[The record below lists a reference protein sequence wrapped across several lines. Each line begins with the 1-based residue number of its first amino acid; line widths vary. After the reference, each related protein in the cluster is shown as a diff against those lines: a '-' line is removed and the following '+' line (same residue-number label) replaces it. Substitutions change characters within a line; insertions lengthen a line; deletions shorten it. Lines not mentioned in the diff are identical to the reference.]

1 MKVGNHLATNSRTP
15 NPYGCSPTM
24 TIQYPCNNGN
34 ISLLKS
40 PPIIGLASTSY
51 LPTTKEF
58 DTELFSEQVLSPK
71 NKEFAKEMAQ

>member
-1 MKVGNHLATNSRTP
+1 MFTNNDNIHATTKAMLS
-15 NPYGCSPTM
+15 
-24 TIQYPCNNGN
+24 IAA
-34 ISLLKS
+34 LLKS
-40 PPIIGLASTSY
+40 PSIIGLASTSY